1 MDVQKVRADFPI
13 LSRTI
18 NGHPLVYLDSGATS
32 QRPNQVIDAEA
43 DFYRHHNANAH
54 RGLYQLGEETTELF
68 EGARAKLASF
78 IGAPAPETVVF
89 TRGTTE
95 SMNLVAHGWGR
106 TFLREGDEILIT
118 EMEHHSNIV
127 PWQMTARATG
137 AVLRYIP
144 LTDDGMLDLSDLSS
158 LLTERTKLLSV
169 TGMSNALGTI
179 TPLGQLIEAA
189 HAGGGARRGGRGAA
203 GAAPPRRRR
212 RARLRL
218 PRHQRSQ
225 DAGAHCV
232 GRPVREGRASRG
244 DGAHVRGGEMI
255 REVFHDHA
263 TWNDVPYK
271 FEAGTMQIGQQIGLG
286 AAIDYLEAL
295 GMDEVRAHE
304 EDITRYA
311 LDRLIDCG
319 ATVFGP
325 KDIADRGG
333 AVSFWYKEVH
343 PHDLATI
350 LNEHGV
356 AIRAGH
362 HCAQLVMRRYGVPAT
377 ARASFYVVQHQGG
390 GRRVDRRA
398 GRRPGHLRLTLGGN
412 VALDD
417 IYKEVILDHYKSPRN
432 KRELPGA
439 ELKVHGRTTR
449 SAATRSPC
457 SRTSTTA
464 RSPRSP
470 SRAPAVRSASP
481 SASMMTE
488 AVGGVSDRRRPPSG
502 RGVPRHDGRR
512 CRTRRAGVRRPGG
525 PEGRREVSDPHQ
537 VRRAGLGLCCRTPSR
552 APAPPLGHS
561 PTASEPLSMPRPPGM
576 RLR

>member
-1 MDVQKVRADFPI
+1 VRADFPI

-95 SMNLVAHGWGR
+95 SMNLIAHGWGR

-127 PWQMTARATG
+127 PWQMAARATG

-179 TPLGQLIEAA
+179 TPLGQLIESA
-189 HAGGGARRGGRGAA
+189 HAVGALVA
-203 GAAPPRRRR
+203 
-212 RARLRL
+212 
-218 PRHQRSQ
+218 
-225 DAGAHCV
+225 V
-232 GRPVREGRASRG
+232 
-244 DGAHVRGGEMI
+244 DGAQLVPHHRVDVGALDCDFLAISGHKMLGPTASGGLYAKAEHLEAMEPMFGGGEMI

-271 FEAGTMQIGQQIGLG
+271 FEAGTMQIGQQVGLG

-311 LDRLIDCG
+311 LDRLIECG

-325 KDIADRGG
+325 KDMADRGG
-333 AVSFWYKEVH
+333 AVSFWYQDVH

-377 ARASFYVVQHQGG
+377 ARASFYVYNTKEE
-390 GRRVDRRA
+390 VDV
-398 GRRPGHLRLTLGGN
+398 LID
-412 VALDD
+412 ALAAAQD
-417 IYKEVILDHYKSPRN
+417 IFV
-432 KRELPGA
+432 
-439 ELKVHGRTTR
+439 
-449 SAATRSPC
+449 
-457 SRTSTTA
+457 
-464 RSPRSP
+464 
-470 SRAPAVRSASP
+470 
-481 SASMMTE
+481 
-488 AVGGVSDRRRPPSG
+488 
-502 RGVPRHDGRR
+502 
-512 CRTRRAGVRRPGG
+512 
-525 PEGRREVSDPHQ
+525 
-537 VRRAGLGLCCRTPSR
+537 
-552 APAPPLGHS
+552 
-561 PTASEPLSMPRPPGM
+561 
-576 RLR
+576 